1 MSVLCEKLLQELT
14 KQDCIYRD
22 LVKESDGFVLPVMD
36 EDELV
41 CVSLMDEIEN
51 YIKLNN
57 TLRNLIEMK
66 RKGE

>member
-41 CVSLMDEIEN
+41 LHGS
-51 YIKLNN
+51 Y
-57 TLRNLIEMK
+57 
-66 RKGE
+66 G